1 VIEMKSM
8 NLASA
13 RRGFLTAAASMGA
26 WAATTA
32 QANTRQPPQP
42 AIGLANARG
51 RFAGQ
56 VVLVTGGNAGIGE
69 ATARAFAMEG
79 ARVAFNGRREA
90 LGREVERSIS
100 ERGGQAL
107 YVRSDVRDEAQMKAF
122 ADAVLARW
130 GRIDIAFN
138 NAGIA
143 VPRPLPLHEQP
154 LQVWE
159 DIYATNVR
167 GVFLSMK
174 VEIPPM
180 LKQGSGVI
188 INMASVGAYLGYPT
202 IGPYGSSKA
211 AVVQMTRHAAREYGS
226 RNIRVVSISPG
237 GVDTDMRRKALSD
250 QGRDPQSPPPN
261 IPQRITTVEEM
272 ARTVMFLASDEASAI
287 TGTDID
293 VTAGQM
299 T

>member
-1 VIEMKSM
+1 MDRRDTTCTV
-8 NLASA
+8 
-13 RRGFLTAAASMGA
+13 RRGFRAAAGSIGTLVA
-26 WAATTA
+26 SAAA
-32 QANTRQPPQP
+32 QANTRQPPEP
-42 AIGLANARG
+42 AAGRANPKG
-51 RFAGQ
+51 RFGGK
-56 VVLVTGGNAGIGE
+56 VVLITGGNAGIGE
-69 ATARAFAMEG
+69 ATARAFAAEG
-79 ARVAFNGRREA
+79 ARVAFNGRHEA
-90 LGREVERSIS
+90 LGREVERAIT

-107 YVRSDVRDEAQMKAF
+107 YVRSDVRDEAQMRAF

-138 NAGIA
+138 NAGIT

-159 DIYATNVR
+159 DICATNVR

-174 VEIPPM
+174 DEIPPM
-180 LKQGSGVI
+180 LAQGGGVI
-188 INMASVGAYLGYPT
+188 VNMASVGAYVGYPT
-202 IGPYGSSKA
+202 IAPYGSSKA
-211 AVVQMTRHAAREYGS
+211 AVVQMTRHAAREYGA

-237 GVDTDMRRKALSD
+237 GVDTEMRRKALRD

-272 ARTVMFLASDEASAI
+272 ARSVMFLASDEASAI